1 MLNFNRGTVWWIE
14 LPMKLHS
21 HVQGGARPC
30 LIVSNHLERSGVVT
44 VCPLSTKIDSIKTHP
59 KVCVKKEGQVLI
71 EQITTVDISSIGNYV
86 GELDPIDMNV
96 VDEALKAHLLDV
108 SESKTVTHVE
118 EKPKYGMKLFNIERK
133 LDKIIAMLDYIMW
146 KENRS
151 NYEKDLRNI

>member
-1 MLNFNRGTVWWIE
+1 MINFSRGTVWWIE
-14 LPMKLHS
+14 LPLKLHS

-30 LIVSNHLERSGVVT
+30 VIVSNPLDRSGVVT

-59 KVCVKKEGQVLI
+59 RVFVKKEGQVLI

-86 GELDPIDMNV
+86 GELNPADMNA
-96 VDEALKAHLLDV
+96 VDEALKAHLLNAG
-108 SESKTVTHVE
+108 ESKTATHIE
-118 EKPKYGMKLFNIERK
+118 EKPKVGMKLFNLERK

-146 KENRS
+146 KDNRS

>member
-1 MLNFNRGTVWWIE
+1 MINFNRGTVWWIE

-86 GELDPIDMNV
+86 GELNPIDMDA
-96 VDEALKAHLLDV
+96 VDEALKAHLLAPKL
-108 SESKTVTHVE
+108 EKRTVDE
-118 EKPKYGMKLFNIERK
+118 QPMPNMKLHYIEKK
-133 LDKIIAMLDYIMW
+133 LDKILEMVEFLMW
-146 KENRS
+146 RDKRDS
-151 NYEKDLRNI
+151 NGKNLRNF